1 MCSFIAFLFPLLQTK
16 SVAKSEPHKASV
28 KTVVLKRKLPLSS
41 AYNKKAGFI
50 VNPALDCF
58 QKRLILFRRNF
69 RQNDILVFVFWYR
82 NAKKLQV
89 QPVAKFVQQNIG
101 YRRHQQGN
109 Q

>member
-16 SVAKSEPHKASV
+16 SVAKREPHKASV

-58 QKRLILFRRNF
+58 
-69 RQNDILVFVFWYR
+69 
-82 NAKKLQV
+82 
-89 QPVAKFVQQNIG
+89 PG
-101 YRRHQQGN
+101 G
-109 Q
+109 